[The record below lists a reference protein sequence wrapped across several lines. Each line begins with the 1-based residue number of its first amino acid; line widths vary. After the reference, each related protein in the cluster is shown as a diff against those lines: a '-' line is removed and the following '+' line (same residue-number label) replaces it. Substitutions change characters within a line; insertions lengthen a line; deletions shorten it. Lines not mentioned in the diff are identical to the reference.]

1 MIDYTIPV
9 FPRITLTLWQ
19 PLGNRAPSLN
29 FTAFIDIFHV
39 NVWILIAIT
48 FLVIAAAFYAI
59 AICGNNRF
67 HELID
72 SEEFGF
78 LNSVALS
85 VLLLIQLSYHVIV
98 KSLPAR
104 IIYLVG
110 SLVAYVLFSY
120 YECDLTA
127 QMTVVGVRDD
137 LRNFQD
143 VVDQGY
149 KVVVMESSSDHATLK
164 NSKGS

>member
-29 FTAFIDIFHV
+29 FTAFLDIFHI

-48 FLVIAAAFYAI
+48 FLVIAAAFYVTEKS
-59 AICGNNRF
+59 GNNRF
-67 HELID
+67 HEFTD
-72 SEEFGF
+72 SEEFGY

-85 VLLLIQLSYHVIV
+85 VILLIQLSYHVIV
-98 KSLPAR
+98 KPVPAR
-104 IIYLVG
+104 TIYLVG

-127 QMTVVGVRDD
+127 QMTVVGARED
-137 LRNFQD
+137 LRSFQD
-143 VVDQGY
+143 VIDQGY
-149 KVVVMESSSDHATLK
+149 KVVVMESSADHAKLK
-164 NSKGS
+164 NSKE